1 LFRFVKRSLIF
12 LLTTPP
18 CFIIK
23 FIMTIPK
30 ELSLVWSKIENKKRF
45 YLGIFAALASS
56 AVTVIIP
63 YIYGRLVDVAL
74 KPNSEIKI
82 ILGIILLWLILSVLN
97 EGLIRYS
104 VRRAYEISTDIYNNL
119 YIDIFQH
126 LISLPLK
133 FHKEKKMGKVM
144 SRIVRGLEEVFDLVE
159 RTVFSFLPTVISL
172 IMALLILPFVEWRLS
187 LILIITCIFYALIT
201 FSYTNEIMRKQ
212 KRMWRGWD
220 KAEGETWDSV
230 LNVEAVK
237 ATSNEDFEKEKSI
250 RNFSLIRK
258 ISREWRGIWVRM
270 SFWQGVVLALS
281 FVSVFGAG
289 IFMLRSGNLTPGKF
303 IMFLGYAGLLATPL
317 SQLADQYRGAKT
329 GLLSLKRALT
339 YYNIEPE
346 KDFSGAKEIKEI
358 KGEVVFEGV
367 LFGYKTGKHTL
378 KNISFSVNSGEK
390 VALVGESGVGK
401 TTLMNLIGRYYLPQ
415 KGRILIDGIDIKK
428 IKLHSLRKN
437 MAVVPQEVLL
447 FNDTIKNN
455 IKYSRPDAT
464 EKEIIEAA
472 KAANAHQFIESFPK
486 KYEQLVGERGIKLS
500 TGQKQRVAIARAV
513 LRKPKILILDEA
525 TSALDSASEKLVQE
539 ALARLIKGRTTFII
553 AHRLSTIQH
562 ADKIIVLEKGK
573 VAEIGTHHQLMQNPE
588 GIYRNFWELQTAI
601 HKIK

>member
-1 LFRFVKRSLIF
+1 
-12 LLTTPP
+12 
-18 CFIIK
+18 
-23 FIMTIPK
+23 MNIPK
-30 ELSLVWSKIENKKRF
+30 EISLVWSKIENKKRF
-45 YLGIFAALASS
+45 YLGISAALASS
-56 AVTVIIP
+56 AVTVAIP
-63 YIYGRLVDVAL
+63 YIYGRLVDIVL

-104 VRRAYEISTDIYNNL
+104 VRRSYEISTDIYNNL

-133 FHKEKKMGKVM
+133 FHKEKKIGKVM
-144 SRIVRGLEEVFDLVE
+144 SRIVRGLEEIFNLVE
-159 RTVFSFLPTVISL
+159 RTVFSFLPTVISF
-172 IMALLILPFVEWRLS
+172 IVVLLILPFVEWRLS
-187 LILIITCIFYALIT
+187 LILIITCIFYVLMT
-201 FSYTNEIMRKQ
+201 LSYTNEIMRKQ

-237 ATSNEDFEKEKSI
+237 ATSNENFEKEKSI
-250 RNFSLIRK
+250 KNFSIIRK
-258 ISREWRGIWVRM
+258 IVREWRGIWARM
-270 SFWQGVVLALS
+270 SFWQGIILALS
-281 FVSVFGAG
+281 FVSVFGFG

-303 IMFLGYAGLLATPL
+303 IMFLGYTSLLATPL

-346 KDFSGAKEIKEI
+346 KDFFGAKDIKEI
-358 KGEVVFEGV
+358 KGEVAFEEV
-367 LFGYKTGKHTL
+367 SFGYKADKHTL
-378 KNISFSVNSGEK
+378 KNISLNVSAGET

-401 TTLMNLIGRYYLPQ
+401 TTLVNLVGRYYFPQ

-428 IKLHSLRKN
+428 IKLRSLRKK

-455 IKYSRPDAT
+455 IRYGRLGAT
-464 EKEIIEAA
+464 DKEVIEAA
-472 KAANAHQFIESFPK
+472 KAANAHQFIESFSK

-500 TGQKQRVAIARAV
+500 TGQKQRIAIARAV
-513 LRKPKILILDEA
+513 LRNPRILILDEA

-573 VAEIGTHHQLMQNPE
+573 VAEIGTHQELMENSS

-601 HKIK
+601 QKVR